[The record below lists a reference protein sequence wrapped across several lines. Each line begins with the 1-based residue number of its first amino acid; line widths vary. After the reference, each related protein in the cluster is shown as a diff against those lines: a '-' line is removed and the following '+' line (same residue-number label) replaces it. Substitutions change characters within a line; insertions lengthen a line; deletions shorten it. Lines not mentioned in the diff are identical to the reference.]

1 MAERNFV
8 RKKVKSLTL
17 GEKLRQLREDRR
29 MRIHDLARK
38 INVKDLYIEALEKGQ
53 YDKLPT
59 KVYAKGFV
67 RSYARCFGV
76 PEHVLLNLFERE
88 YSVYHNINFKDE
100 EETVNRMPK
109 VPRFVLTPRIIMGF
123 VGFVFLA
130 GIGVYLY
137 FGVDNFISSPWLVIH
152 DPVDGSVVYD
162 DRIVLEGQ
170 TRNNS
175 RVFVNGQQI
184 FVDIDG
190 FFSEEIGL
198 AHGVNVIHVRS
209 INKFDKESVQ
219 EVTIDA
225 QYEIAQPQEDE
236 NDVFSVWVRADM
248 DPVWLNVSADDMNV
262 FNDQIEQGDTREFSA
277 RDTIVITTSSGISTL
292 ISRDGT
298 DFQPLSDADGVVR
311 DVEFVAEDVA
321 EVEDASLDEI

>member
-17 GEKLRQLREDRR
+17 GEKLRHLREDRR
-29 MRIHDLARK
+29 MRVHDLARK
-38 INVKDLYIEALEKGQ
+38 INVKDLYIDALEKGH

-67 RSYARCFGV
+67 RSYARYFGV

-100 EETVNRMPK
+100 EETVSKMPK
-109 VPRFVLTPRIIMGF
+109 VPRFIFTPRIIMGF
-123 VGFVFLA
+123 IGFIFLT

-137 FGVDNFISSPWLVIH
+137 YGVDNFISSPWLVIH
-152 DPVDGSVVYD
+152 DPVNGSVIND
-162 DRIVLEGQ
+162 DHVVLEGQ

-184 FVDIDG
+184 FVDVDG

-198 AHGVNVIHVRS
+198 AQGVNVIHVRS

-219 EVTIDA
+219 EVTINA
-225 QYEIAQPQEDE
+225 QYDVAQPEEDE
-236 NDVFSVWVRADM
+236 NDVFSLYVRAGVEPVWV
-248 DPVWLNVSADDMNV
+248 NISADDMDV
-262 FNDQIEQGDTREFSA
+262 FNDLIEVDDTREFSA
-277 RDTIVITTSSGISTL
+277 RESIVITTSDGINTL
-292 ISRDGT
+292 VSRDGN
-298 DFQPLSDADGVVR
+298 DFQPLSEDDGVVR
-311 DVEFVAEDVA
+311 DMEFTAEEISENSDT
-321 EVEDASLDEI
+321 SLDEM